1 MATMTVTNVRR
12 AYGVTPE
19 IYFSKPIDNA
29 RLVKVAD
36 PRYKREMAVLAG
48 ALALLLALILVVC
61 FQHYSA
67 IEYGYR
73 NEALQQQCEQAREAR
88 RQLQLD
94 EARLREPWRIDEQ
107 AHQLGLQP
115 PAGRTGGQPGYRCF
129 QRRRGDGAGRRR
141 FGDSRRRSKEERRH
155 PGELGMAINSHRLRQ
170 SAGAP
175 LPYWRACCFLDCL
188 YRPATG
194 RSAGLSLSLLVAA
207 RAAAAAAS
215 AGTGSRPGHYVRPQ
229 WPGTGHVGASRF
241 VFAVPG
247 DVPDHAHGGHP
258 GGRRAWTSTPRRFK
272 GEARFRENLR
282 LGCAQGRCRNQSAR
296 IRELNL
302 KGIYFQ
308 KEPKRFYPKREL
320 AAQVLGYVGLDDE
333 GLGGMELNF
342 DDDPARAIPAAC

>member
-94 EARLREPWRIDEQ
+94 EARLKEPWRIDEQ

-115 PAGRTGGQPGYRCF
+115 PAGGQVVSL
-129 QRRRGDGAGRRR
+129 DTAVSSEGAV
-141 FGDSRRRSKEERRH
+141 
-155 PGELGMAINSHRLRQ
+155 M
-170 SAGAP
+170 
-175 LPYWRACCFLDCL
+175 
-188 YRPATG
+188 
-194 RSAGLSLSLLVAA
+194 A
-207 RAAAAAAS
+207 RAAAVSVIS
-215 AGTGSRPGHYVRPQ
+215 ATQ
-229 WPGTGHVGASRF
+229 
-241 VFAVPG
+241 
-247 DVPDHAHGGHP
+247 
-258 GGRRAWTSTPRRFK
+258 
-272 GEARFRENLR
+272 
-282 LGCAQGRCRNQSAR
+282 
-296 IRELNL
+296 
-302 KGIYFQ
+302 
-308 KEPKRFYPKREL
+308 
-320 AAQVLGYVGLDDE
+320 
-333 GLGGMELNF
+333 
-342 DDDPARAIPAAC
+342 